1 MMFSKKEFYKV
12 NREERHFGFLLMA
25 SIIFDDD
32 FRKYFFEL
40 INESIS
46 QESFLDNNDFDI
58 YSEVAI
64 FRDYWNDL
72 GDYEKY
78 TQELHSQRKKIIEI
92 FLEHFNINRNIIYN
106 YSLFWTGRIGE
117 SKLWFPGRW
126 PVPNINTI
134 QREENLTDRQ
144 LLRLRWA
151 CNAKPDVMIIS
162 KKSGLF
168 IELKVESE
176 LGANNYGY
184 DQQETQ
190 FDILK
195 LVCKTV
201 PIFKETNF
209 KRIMITKDEN
219 NLFSWKKIKNHF
231 NNDLIKKHM
240 INMPI

>member
-1 MMFSKKEFYKV
+1 MFAKKEFYKV

-25 SIIFDDD
+25 SIIFDDG
-32 FRKYFFEL
+32 FRKFFFEL
-40 INESIS
+40 VNESINKK
-46 QESFLDNNDFDI
+46 SFLDNNDFDI

-64 FRDYWNDL
+64 FRDFWNDL
-72 GDYEKY
+72 GDYENY
-78 TQELHSQRKKIIEI
+78 TQELHSQRREIIEI
-92 FLEHFNINRNIIYN
+92 FLEHFNINKNIIDN

-126 PVPNINTI
+126 PVPSINII

-151 CNAKPDVMIIS
+151 CNAKPDVMILS
-162 KKSGLF
+162 KNSGLL

-176 LGANNYGY
+176 LGANNHGY

-195 LVCKTV
+195 LIGKTI
-201 PIFKETNF
+201 PMFRDIKFE
-209 KRIMITKDEN
+209 RIMITNDEKDII
-219 NLFSWKKIKNHF
+219 SWKKIKNHF
-231 NNDLIKKHM
+231 NNDLVKRHM